1 MTPGQKELMEK
12 EYLDFVKPSTYGN
25 KANPS
30 SCDSLYDDVE
40 NPELRV
46 IVEKV
51 AATTPYR
58 EEASTNEA
66 QSPPNPLKRIS
77 GKQRKATL
85 EEYQQTFLQVPRI
98 DDRKPVFVSSVV
110 RDRLDR
116 VVRIL
121 GGRRMSVSGIIVNI
135 ERHHL
140 SRYDELRNTLKLSQ
154 LFSFTHKQAIT
165 KLPRYTQSVAWL
177 HSVHLLCTR
186 QSVNGAYRDHYTN
199 NLNKLSYGKNKRNE
213 SVS

>member
-1 MTPGQKELMEK
+1 MEV
-12 EYLDFVKPSTYGN
+12 LLHN

-30 SCDSLYDDVE
+30 SCNSLYDDVE
-40 NPELRV
+40 NPELRA

-58 EEASTNEA
+58 EETSPNEA

-98 DDRKPVFVSSVV
+98 DDRKPVFVSSDV

-116 VVRIL
+116 GELKNR
-121 GGRRMSVSGIIVNI
+121 SP
-135 ERHHL
+135 
-140 SRYDELRNTLKLSQ
+140 SRE
-154 LFSFTHKQAIT
+154 
-165 KLPRYTQSVAWL
+165 
-177 HSVHLLCTR
+177 
-186 QSVNGAYRDHYTN
+186 
-199 NLNKLSYGKNKRNE
+199 LSYNLVKRWGQMIFENHL
-213 SVS
+213 

>member
-1 MTPGQKELMEK
+1 MARTKDVVLAPEQKELMEK

-30 SCDSLYDDVE
+30 SCNSLYDDVE
-40 NPELRV
+40 NPELRA

-58 EEASTNEA
+58 EETSTNEA

-77 GKQRKATL
+77 GKQRKASL

-98 DDRKPVFVSSVV
+98 DDRKPVFVSSDV

-121 GGRRMSVSGIIVNI
+121 GGRRMSVSGIIENI
-135 ERHHL
+135 VRHHL
-140 SRYDELRNTLKLSQ
+140 SLYEEDFEAWRKL
-154 LFSFTHKQAIT
+154 
-165 KLPRYTQSVAWL
+165 
-177 HSVHLLCTR
+177 
-186 QSVNGAYRDHYTN
+186 
-199 NLNKLSYGKNKRNE
+199 
-213 SVS
+213 

>member
-1 MTPGQKELMEK
+1 MARTKDAVLAPGQKELMEK

-30 SCDSLYDDVE
+30 SCNSLYDDVE
-40 NPELRV
+40 NPELRA

-58 EEASTNEA
+58 EETSPNEA

-98 DDRKPVFVSSVV
+98 DASRKYPRGPASPEWSAGPHRF
-110 RDRLDR
+110 RAGARQT
-116 VVRIL
+116 
-121 GGRRMSVSGIIVNI
+121 SG
-135 ERHHL
+135 
-140 SRYDELRNTLKLSQ
+140 
-154 LFSFTHKQAIT
+154 A
-165 KLPRYTQSVAWL
+165 
-177 HSVHLLCTR
+177 
-186 QSVNGAYRDHYTN
+186 AYAA
-199 NLNKLSYGKNKRNE
+199 
-213 SVS
+213 

>member
-1 MTPGQKELMEK
+1 MAKTKDAVLTPGQKELMEK

-40 NPELRV
+40 NPELRA

-58 EEASTNEA
+58 EETSPNEA

-85 EEYQQTFLQVPRI
+85 EEFDLRFPCLRFL
-98 DDRKPVFVSSVV
+98 RKIGNIKCNVRRHRFGIVQNHAHHAVSHA
-110 RDRLDR
+110 
-116 VVRIL
+116 
-121 GGRRMSVSGIIVNI
+121 NI
-135 ERHHL
+135 RYHL
-140 SRYDELRNTLKLSQ
+140 
-154 LFSFTHKQAIT
+154 
-165 KLPRYTQSVAWL
+165 
-177 HSVHLLCTR
+177 
-186 QSVNGAYRDHYTN
+186 
-199 NLNKLSYGKNKRNE
+199 
-213 SVS
+213 